1 MTTTVNYLPKLTV
14 ITPAVQLFKVVGN
27 YLIGLHASY
36 RKAKDVTTTIREL
49 NKLSN
54 AELSD
59 IGISRGDIYTIAHQN
74 VSDYHDKIRERV

>member
-1 MTTTVNYLPKLTV
+1 
-14 ITPAVQLFKVVGN
+14 
-27 YLIGLHASY
+27 LIGLHASY
-36 RKAKDVTTTIREL
+36 RKAKDVTKTIQEL
-49 NKLSN
+49 NRLSN

>member
-14 ITPAVQLFKVVGN
+14 ITPTIQLFKVVGN

-36 RKAKDVTTTIREL
+36 RKAKDVTKTIQEL
-49 NKLSN
+49 NRLSN